1 MGLFSR
7 RSKPTP
13 PTAVNTGGGL
23 AGGPSEELVAQH
35 GLRILEASQRH
46 RGGCCPAVCGKT
58 NSCSGR

>member
-13 PTAVNTGGGL
+13 STAVQTGRGL

-46 RGGCCPAVCGKT
+46 RGGCFPAGCGKT
-58 NSCSGR
+58 NSCNGR